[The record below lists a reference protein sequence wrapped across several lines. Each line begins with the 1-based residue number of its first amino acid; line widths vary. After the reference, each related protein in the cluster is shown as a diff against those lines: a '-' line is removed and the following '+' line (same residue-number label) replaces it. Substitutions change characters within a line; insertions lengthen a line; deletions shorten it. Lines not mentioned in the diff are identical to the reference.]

1 MSSRTIIWVGESW
14 RNDLSN
20 SRALLGQSKTMAVC
34 VFCFVWYCFLLS
46 RARGLVNRAEIY
58 THKAATVLLITHI
71 IYWSIGVVLHVE
83 VETTTLSTR
92 LSRKL
97 NRHLRFSANVICEE
111 AMQHS
116 STLRTPT
123 LANCYIVVSCPR
135 KMHQY
140 ALAFFT
146 LYFIFVSFLFVPV
159 QHSWFKWRSAQN
171 DMNI

>member
-1 MSSRTIIWVGESW
+1 MVKKKTIVFFSCNVLFCRVCWLILKKRSEKKQSSTRRIQNTGS
-14 RNDLSN
+14 
-20 SRALLGQSKTMAVC
+20 
-34 VFCFVWYCFLLS
+34 FLLS
-46 RARGLVNRAEIY
+46 RGLVNRAEIF

-71 IYWSIGVVLHVE
+71 VYWSIGVVLHVE

-123 LANCYIVVSCPR
+123 LVSYYIVVSCPR
-135 KMHQY
+135 KMRQFSLIY
-140 ALAFFT
+140 A
-146 LYFIFVSFLFVPV
+146 SSLFPS
-159 QHSWFKWRSAQN
+159 HS
-171 DMNI
+171 